1 MKITDFRIGTRIL
14 SVLALFAVAWVALGA
29 VAMIDLRKAILTE
42 KKEKIEEQIQTVES
56 LIKGYQADSAN
67 ASKPVDQQKKE
78 VAKIISALRYG
89 EDGYFW
95 INDMD
100 GILLMHPVN
109 ASIIGSSLLQMRDKR
124 SGDFFFKG
132 MIDLV
137 KNSGRGYYSYWW
149 SNGDKEPVR
158 EKVSYV
164 VAVKSWGWVVGSGV
178 YLNGVDEAMMAQV
191 TEFAVVGVIAS
202 ILVAFFGLML
212 FRTVAVPVRRIT
224 EVMEEYGR
232 DSFQREIPFAQQRD
246 EIGAMAR
253 ALKVFKERAI
263 AMRRMEAERAE
274 SENRASEERRQTRRA
289 LADGFEATV
298 KRVVDT
304 VTQSSGRMKTFA
316 ETMAES
322 ARDSEMQVQSVSA
335 ASDRAAQNVNMV
347 AGATEELSASI
358 QEIGQRVSDSSNFAR
373 RAVTDAKKTDEMMVG
388 LTSAAHEIG
397 AVVEL
402 INSIA
407 GQTNLLALNATI
419 EAARAGEAGKG
430 FAVVASE
437 VKLLANQTAKATE
450 EIQSKVQEIQGATG
464 VAAAAIKGIG
474 ETISHIDEITAAVAA
489 AVEQQTAA
497 TREIATNIQMAAAGT
512 QEVSSNVEGLSDAA
526 AKTGS
531 AAAEVL
537 SAAGDLDRDAGVL
550 RKEIDGFLTQIR
562 A

>member
-29 VAMIDLRKAILTE
+29 VAMIDLRKAILVE
-42 KKEKIEEQIQTVES
+42 KREKIEEQVQSAES
-56 LIKGYQADSAN
+56 LIKGYQADPAN
-67 ASKPVDQQKKE
+67 ASKSVDQQKSE
-78 VAKIISALRYG
+78 VMKIVSTLRYG
-89 EDGYFW
+89 KDGYFW

-109 ASIIGSSLLQMRDKR
+109 APLVGKNILQLRDKR
-124 SGDFFFKG
+124 GDLFFKG
-132 MIDLV
+132 MLDLV
-137 KNSGRGYYSYWW
+137 KSRGQGYYSYWW
-149 SNGDKEPVR
+149 SNSDKEAVK

-164 VAVKSWGWVVGSGV
+164 VGVTAWGWIVGSGV
-178 YLNGVDEAMMAQV
+178 YLDGVDEAMMEQV
-191 TEFAVVGVIAS
+191 TEFAVVGGIAS
-202 ILVAFFGLML
+202 VLVVFFGLML
-212 FRTVAVPVRRIT
+212 FKTVATPIKRIT

-232 DSFQREIPFAQQRD
+232 DSFQRDIPFAERRD

-253 ALKVFKERAI
+253 ALKVFKERATT
-263 AMRRMEAERAE
+263 MREMETDRAE

-289 LADGFEATV
+289 LADNFEATV

-304 VTQSSGRMKTFA
+304 VTQSSGRMKSFA

-388 LTSAAHEIG
+388 LTNAAHEIG

-464 VAAAAIKGIG
+464 HAAAAIKGIG

-497 TREIATNIQMAAAGT
+497 TREIASNIQMAAAGT

-526 AKTGS
+526 SKTGS

-537 SAAGDLDRDAGVL
+537 AAAGDLDGDAGVL
-550 RKEIDGFLTQIR
+550 RKEIDSFLAQVR